1 VPKVDPQT
9 SSQGLLADCAKVIGV
24 IRDATVDVS
33 RRSALELL
41 AAPVLLGSLVAFPL
55 RAGAE
60 PYPTK
65 PIRIIVPYPAG
76 GPYDGIPRIIAQWI
90 SAQLGWPIV
99 MDNRIG
105 ATGLIGLMAAKQAAA
120 DGHTLVVVTTSTHG
134 SMPALKRNLAYD
146 AVRDF
151 APIVLMADATL
162 VLLVR
167 DDLPVQSVAELIGMM
182 REKPGQLNY
191 STGGYGSPHHLATI
205 TLFQRAGLPH
215 NVAVHVPFAGLAPA
229 LMALLG
235 GNAQF
240 MITSTG
246 AATQHIAS
254 GRLRPLAITSLKR
267 SPRLP
272 AVPTMAELGY
282 PGFEVVAWCGLAAAA
297 GTPDAIVTR
306 WNELANDALR
316 DPKVRD
322 QISALDYDIRG
333 GTAKDFADFVA
344 LDIGRYKKLAADM
357 GLAED

>member
-1 VPKVDPQT
+1 VPKVDPET
-9 SSQGLLADCAKVIGV
+9 SSQGLLARYAKVNDV
-24 IRDATVDVS
+24 IRGAVVHLN
-33 RRSALELL
+33 RRSALKLL
-41 AAPVLLGSLVAFPL
+41 AAPALPGSLPAFPSG
-55 RAGAE
+55 ASAE
-60 PYPTK
+60 PYPAK

-90 SAQLGWPIV
+90 SAQLGWSIV
-99 MDNRIG
+99 MDNRTG
-105 ATGLIGLMAAKQAAA
+105 ATGVIGLMAAKQAAA

-167 DDLPVQSVAELIGMM
+167 DDLPVHSVAQLVAMM
-182 REKPGQLNY
+182 RGRPGQLNY

-205 TLFQRAGLPH
+205 TLFQRAGLPQ
-215 NVAVHVPFAGLAPA
+215 NIAVHVPFAGLAPA

-235 GNAQF
+235 GNVQF

-254 GRLRPLAITSLKR
+254 GRLRPLAITSVKR

-272 AVPTMAELGY
+272 EVPTMAELGH
-282 PGFEVVAWCGLAAAA
+282 PGFEVMAWCGLAAAA
-297 GTPDAIVTR
+297 GTPDALVTR

-333 GTAKDFADFVA
+333 GTPREFAEFVA
-344 LDIGRYKKLAADM
+344 LDISRYKKLAADM